1 MISLRKPLDRRTL
14 LRGLGTAMSLP
25 LLEAMV
31 PAARAAD
38 SAARPRRLQVFY
50 SPNGMIM
57 ENYTPAATGR
67 NFPLSPTLEPFA
79 PYKAR
84 MTVLT
89 GLAHEETADG
99 HAQGCAGFLT
109 GVQPRATEGADLK
122 CGVSIDQ
129 VIGNHFAGQT
139 LLPSMELG
147 IDVPS
152 QLGSCVPA
160 YSCAYTNTLSWRD
173 EANPLPVTV
182 NPREVFERM
191 FGDGDRLDTA
201 SRLAQQRRRTSIL
214 DFVRED
220 ARRLAG
226 GLGSGDRRKMDQYLS
241 SVRDIEQRIQMAEKL
256 DVDAHAGDIAK
267 PAGIPALFS
276 EHVAMMFDLQLLAM
290 QSDITRVASFMIGR
304 EVSNRTYPEIGIT
317 DAHHMTSHHAGDAA
331 KIQKVAAINR
341 LHMQHFASYLARLS
355 ATPDGAGTLLDSTLV
370 MIGAGFGDPNIHDGR
385 NLPMLL
391 IGGGLPGDRHI
402 RLPANTLLS
411 NLQRTVLELLGV
423 PVKTWARST
432 RTLDEV
438 LVA

>member
-1 MISLRKPLDRRTL
+1 MIFMRKPLDRRTL
-14 LRGLGTAMSLP
+14 LRGLGTAVSLP
-25 LLEAMV
+25 LLDAMI
-31 PAARAAD
+31 PSARAAD
-38 SAARPRRLQVFY
+38 IPVRPKRLQVFY

-57 ENYTPAATGR
+57 ENYTPTATGR
-67 NFPLSPTLEPFA
+67 DFPLSPTLMPFA
-79 PYKAR
+79 PFKSQ

-129 VIGNHFAGQT
+129 VIGNHFAEHT

-173 EANPLPVTV
+173 ETNPLPVTV
-182 NPREVFERM
+182 NPRDVFERM
-191 FGDGDRLDTA
+191 FGDGDALDAA

-220 ARRLAG
+220 ARRLSG
-226 GLGSGDRRKMDQYLS
+226 GLGSNDRRKMDQYLT
-241 SVRDIEQRIQMAEKL
+241 SVRDIEQRIQKAGKL
-256 DVDAHAGDIAK
+256 DVDAHAGDLSK
-267 PAGIPALFS
+267 PAGVPASFS

-290 QSDITRVASFMIGR
+290 QSDITRVGTFMIGR

-317 DAHHMTSHHAGDAA
+317 DAHHMTSHHAGDPAKMA
-331 KIQKVAAINR
+331 KISAINR
-341 LHMQHFASYLARLS
+341 LHMQHFASYLARLA
-355 ATPDGAGTLLDSTLV
+355 ATPDGAGTMLDSTLV
-370 MIGAGFGDPNIHDGR
+370 MVGAGFGDPNIHDGR
-385 NLPMLL
+385 NLPMALF
-391 IGGGLPGDRHI
+391 GGGLAGNRHI
-402 RLPANTLLS
+402 RLPADTLLS
-411 NLQRTVLELLGV
+411 NLQRTVLELMGV
-423 PVKTWARST
+423 PVKKWAGSKRL
-432 RTLDEV
+432 LDEV
-438 LVA
+438 MVV